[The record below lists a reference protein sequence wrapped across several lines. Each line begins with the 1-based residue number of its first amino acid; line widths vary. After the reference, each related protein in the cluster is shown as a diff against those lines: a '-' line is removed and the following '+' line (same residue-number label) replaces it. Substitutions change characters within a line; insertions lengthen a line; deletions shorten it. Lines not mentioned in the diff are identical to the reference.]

1 MGIFGGS
8 LGKWWKQAE
17 EGLSSGGEFG
27 KFTKSLK
34 QTSDYITDADYIGG
48 SASEI
53 FHASGQNDLNRGLAN
68 LDRTTMGWSR
78 QASPFWEGGMTGSG
92 GTFRDIFGNEDEGGL
107 IAGWAEKGRHHI
119 YGDEGAYGKR
129 DSGGGGDS
137 AAVVAADTEDPSLIN
152 QGDWKRANSIES
164 FLRREDQVYKAGLFH
179 DRAKTQ
185 RGRLSATNLS

>member
-17 EGLSSGGEFG
+17 DTFSSGGEFG

-48 SASEI
+48 TVGDQL
-53 FHASGQNDLNRGLAN
+53 FHRSGSNKFNAGLAN

-78 QASPFWEGGMTGSG
+78 QASPLWEGGMTGIG
-92 GTFRDIFGNEDEGGL
+92 GTAEDIAGREGMVAGWSRKAGHHVFGNEVEG
-107 IAGWAEKGRHHI
+107 
-119 YGDEGAYGKR
+119 YGSGK
-129 DSGGGGDS
+129 DGGGGGDS
-137 AAVVAADTEDPSLIN
+137 GAVVAADTEDPSLIN
-152 QGDWKRANSIES
+152 QGNWKRANSIES

-185 RGRLSATNLS
+185 RGRLSAANLS